1 MTLRGVASLLSLTLL
16 SIGLT
21 PVYARECRLTGPRY
35 QLQSDTVEWRMEI
48 ENGQS
53 CIRGVRFRNVAD
65 VNLTLTSPPRFG
77 KVVLLGPA
85 FSYSA
90 KVGFQGDDSFTV
102 AVSGTINKV
111 VGNSTIRV
119 LVSIAGASKSIAPAL
134 SASSQSPSA
143 SAH

>member
-16 SIGLT
+16 SLGLT

-53 CIRGVRFRNVAD
+53 CIRGVRFGNV
-65 VNLTLTSPPRFG
+65 VNVTLKLISPPRFG
-77 KVVLLGPA
+77 QVVLLGPA

-90 KVGFQGDDSFTV
+90 KFDYQGEDSFTV
-102 AVSGTINKV
+102 AVSGTI
-111 VGNSTIRV
+111 
-119 LVSIAGASKSIAPAL
+119 
-134 SASSQSPSA
+134 
-143 SAH
+143 